1 MNKTIRLEIPSDK
14 KLPDALWTFSP
25 EENGL
30 LVEIGCEVLLAGRKA
45 VMDLTEQEMHKKMK
59 EETRHALEK
68 MERELCMQ
76 RQVSLEMEKKTV
88 QLFEGQIEQIRK
100 RLERSEELNQMLQ
113 MEIKKQ
119 EQEDA
124 GKIREAVEKA
134 REKFDWVLAE
144 KEKQLAR
151 VQDVYERINENVMKL
166 ANKSTAAKGMEGEKQ
181 FSELAETFVDFK
193 GFELIDKHTQG
204 GQGDFH
210 MHFEEFDV
218 LVDAKNYKKKVP
230 IDQREKIKKDLIKN
244 QHIRFA
250 WLVSL
255 NTSIEKWDK
264 SPVMY
269 EWINGNQCVVY
280 VNQLCG
286 FEDPKKILR
295 MVWYTCKELYR
306 WVENTQDEET
316 EMVEL
321 RETKGKL
328 LEKMKNVRKAIR
340 EINTSMQHTKNLVQS
355 MDDEIRD
362 LLETE
367 TKDLLASN
375 FSLFEDW
382 WTMNVETTEMDTML
396 LSTDVWMK
404 FRNDNKQAWK
414 EMDVTTEKF
423 KKYIKSKV
431 PSSNV
436 VFKGKNPNSAFEI
449 RGLRWKKK

>member
-1 MNKTIRLEIPSDK
+1 MNKTIHIEIPLDCT
-14 KLPDALWTFSP
+14 LPDSLLTFSP
-25 EENGL
+25 EENAMIIQ
-30 LVEIGCEVLLAGRKA
+30 IGCDVLGAGRKA
-45 VMDLTEQEMHKKMK
+45 VMDLTHQEMHKKMK
-59 EETRHALEK
+59 EETRQALEK
-68 MERELCMQ
+68 MERELCIQKEM
-76 RQVSLEMEKKTV
+76 SLQIEKKTV
-88 QLFEGQIEQIRK
+88 HLFERQIEQIQK
-100 RLERSEELNQMLQ
+100 QWERSEELNQVLRV
-113 MEIKKQ
+113 EIKQQ
-119 EQEDA
+119 EKEDESR
-124 GKIREAVEKA
+124 IREAVEKA

-144 KEKQLAR
+144 KDKQLNKM
-151 VQDVYERINENVMKL
+151 QDIYERINENVLKL
-166 ANKSTAAKGMEGEKQ
+166 ANKSTATKGVEGEKQ

-193 GFELIDKHTQG
+193 GFELVDKHTQG

-218 LVDAKNYKKKVP
+218 LVDAKNYKKKIPV
-230 IDQREKIKKDLIKN
+230 DQREKIKKDLTKN
-244 QHIRFA
+244 QHIPFA

-280 VNQLCG
+280 VNHLCG

-295 MVWYTCKELYR
+295 MIWYTCKELYR

-328 LEKMKNVRKAIR
+328 MEKMKNVRKAIR
-340 EINTSMQHTKNLVQS
+340 EINTSIQHTKNLVQS

-367 TKDLLASN
+367 TKDLLESN

-382 WTMNVETTEMDTML
+382 WILNLETTEMDTML

-414 EMDVTTEKF
+414 ESDVTTEKF
-423 KKYIKSKV
+423 KRYIKSKM
-431 PSSNV
+431 PSSNL